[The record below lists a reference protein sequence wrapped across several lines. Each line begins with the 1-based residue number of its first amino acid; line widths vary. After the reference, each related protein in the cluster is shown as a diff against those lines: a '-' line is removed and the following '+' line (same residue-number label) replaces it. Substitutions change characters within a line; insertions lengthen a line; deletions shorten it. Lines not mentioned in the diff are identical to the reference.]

1 MKKITALLLVCILLV
16 SLAACQGTTPD
27 ETIPSTG
34 TNPSEST
41 GQTNPQ
47 SDPPT
52 DPSDEPIIEPTV
64 TSIADLLAM
73 QLEEGEETTERY
85 VICGTVETLSN
96 PTYGEMTVS
105 DGTGSIYVYGTY
117 SSDGSLRYSEMTEKA
132 FAGDRVTLS
141 CTLKRYNGT
150 IEVHNARLIGFETV
164 PVEVDES
171 KYTEMTIADARSAVS
186 GTLIKT
192 DGIVARITYAS
203 GMVPNGVVLVDE
215 TGSVYI
221 YDSDLAAR
229 VTVGNQITVLGSKD
243 YWILDSEQSNAEK
256 FGYKG
261 CNQLTSAI
269 LIENDGGSHDFDRS
283 WIPEST
289 VKEILDTPRSEDI
302 TTKIFKVTAQIRED
316 PGSGFTNFYINDLD
330 GTTGSYCYSQCNGSD
345 FAWLREYDGK
355 ICTVYLMA
363 LNAKSTAS
371 DCFFRFLPV
380 AVVDEGFD
388 PSSINIAEHAVKY
401 YGVVQF
407 QSNYTGNPALPL
419 LTSVSSD
426 VLGFE
431 NAALTYASSDSS
443 VISIDGGVL
452 NCLKS
457 GTAIVTVTGNYGN
470 QTYCQDVT
478 ITIAMPETSVPSG
491 TVADAIAASV
501 GDTVTIKGIVGP
513 SLVNKTG
520 FYLIDATGVI
530 AVQTDAGTL
539 ATLKIGYEVILEG
552 VRHFNAKGEG
562 SNLGQT
568 CINDAKVIANNY
580 GSHDYSTASFAGEIS
595 VVDFYN
601 LDPTADITTC
611 VYTMKATVEV
621 EESAYYTNIFLSD
634 GTTKIRLYCSSAKQY
649 SWLMNYAGQEI
660 TVEIAPCNWNSKDY
674 YTGCVLAVI
683 HEDGSKTPNELNFQN

>member
-1 MKKITALLLVCILLV
+1 MKKIAALLLACILLV
-16 SLAACQGTTPD
+16 SLAACHAATPG
-27 ETIPSTG
+27 ETIPGTG

-41 GQTNPQ
+41 GQTNPP

-52 DPSDEPIIEPTV
+52 DPSDDPITGPTV
-64 TSIADLLAM
+64 SSIADLLAM

-117 SSDGSLRYSEMTEKA
+117 SSDGSLRYSEMAEKA
-132 FAGDRVTLS
+132 FAGDKVTLS
-141 CTLKRYNGT
+141 CTLKKFNGS
-150 IEVHNARLIGFETV
+150 IEVHNARLLEFETV
-164 PVEVDES
+164 PVDIDDS
-171 KYTEMTIADARSAVS
+171 KYTEMTVAEARSAAA
-186 GTLIKT
+186 GTLIKI
-192 DGIVARITYAS
+192 DGIAAKITYAT
-203 GMVPNGVVLVDE
+203 GMIPNGVVLADE
-215 TGSVYI
+215 TGSIYI

-229 VTVGNQITVLGSKD
+229 VTEGNQITVLGSKD

-261 CNQLTSAI
+261 CNQLTSAV
-269 LIENDGGSHDFDRS
+269 LVENDAGSHDFDRG
-283 WIPEST
+283 WITEST

-302 TTKIFKVTAQIRED
+302 TTRIFKVTAQIREV

-345 FAWLREYDGK
+345 FAWLREFDGK

-380 AVVDEGFD
+380 AVVDDGFD

-401 YGVVQF
+401 YGTVQF
-407 QSNYTGNPALPL
+407 LSSYTGNPALTL
-419 LTSVSSD
+419 RTSVSSD

-431 NAALTYASSDSS
+431 NAVLAYTSSDAS
-443 VISIDGGVL
+443 VISVDGGVM
-452 NCLKS
+452 NCRKS
-457 GTAIVTVTGNYGN
+457 GTAVVTVTGHFGD
-470 QTYCQDVT
+470 QTYSQDVT
-478 ITIAMPETSVPSG
+478 ITVLMPEASISSG

-501 GDTVTIKGIVGP
+501 GDTVTIQGIVGP

-520 FYLIDATGVI
+520 FYLIDDTGVI
-530 AVQTDAGTL
+530 AVQTDADTL
-539 ATLKIGYEVILEG
+539 ATLKIGNEVVLEG
-552 VRHFNAKGEG
+552 IRHFNTKGDS

-568 CINDAKVIANNY
+568 CINDAKVIVNNY

-595 VVDFYN
+595 VADFYN
-601 LDPTADITTC
+601 LDPTVDLTTR

-649 SWLMNYAGQEI
+649 SWLMQYAGQEI
-660 TVEIAPCNWNSKDY
+660 TVEIAPCNWNSKSY
-674 YTGCVLAVI
+674 YTGCVLAVLQK
-683 HEDGSKTPNELNFQN
+683 DGSKTCNELNFQN